1 MPANQPL
8 WLRTVL
14 RVERA
19 IGEPIES
26 AVRSDTYYDLV
37 STTTRAR
44 RKVTGTAEGV
54 SRRCLHLLNLPAGSD
69 IRSMRQQLARM
80 ERRLNQLSD
89 DVSELDGS
97 EHTIGGE
104 MNPRVPSTLNP
115 GDLLQRLNRDV
126 ERSVL
131 RARNGIRYVRGTH
144 RPAAWG
150 DAEGSRVE
158 ERQGGAL
165 ALPGR

>member
-8 WLRTVL
+8 WLRAVL

-26 AVRSDTYYDLV
+26 AVRSDTYFDLV
-37 STTTRAR
+37 STTTRVR
-44 RKVTGTAEGV
+44 RRVVGTAEGV

-89 DVSELDGS
+89 EVAELDGT
-97 EHTIGGE
+97 EPTA
-104 MNPRVPSTLNP
+104 RV
-115 GDLLQRLNRDV
+115 
-126 ERSVL
+126 
-131 RARNGIRYVRGTH
+131 
-144 RPAAWG
+144 
-150 DAEGSRVE
+150 SR
-158 ERQGGAL
+158 
-165 ALPGR
+165 